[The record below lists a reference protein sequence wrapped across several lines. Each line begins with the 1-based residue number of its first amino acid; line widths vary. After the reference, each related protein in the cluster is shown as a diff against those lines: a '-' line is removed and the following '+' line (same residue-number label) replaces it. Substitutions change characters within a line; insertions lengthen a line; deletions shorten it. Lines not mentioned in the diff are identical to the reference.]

1 MDTNCLFCKIIRN
14 EIPSKIV
21 YRDDMVTAF
30 WDIHPQTPVHI
41 LIVPNQHIAGAAELT
56 PAHAEML
63 AAMFSAANTI
73 AAQPGVAQ
81 SGYRLTINQG
91 PDSGQ
96 AVFHLHL
103 HLFGGKRMSDRRG

>member
-1 MDTNCLFCKIIRN
+1 MNNDCLFCKIIHN
-14 EIPSKIV
+14 ELPARIV
-21 YRDDMVTAF
+21 YRDDLVTAF

-41 LIVPNQHIAGAAELT
+41 TGAAELT
-56 PAHAEML
+56 SAHGETL
-63 AAMFSAANTI
+63 AAMFTAANAI
-73 AAQPGVAQ
+73 AAEHGVAQ

-103 HLFGGKRMSDRRG
+103 HLFGGKHMRDRRG